1 MVENAFGILA
11 NRFRCLLGT
20 LEQTPNIVND
30 IAEGAVVLHNL
41 LRMRQAG
48 AGQDVDIDDENYNV
62 LPGAWREQVDWVD
75 VTQKKLQ
82 LAIQLRQRRNTSGNS

>member
-1 MVENAFGILA
+1 MKPYGRRGMSRDERIFDYRLSRGWRVVKNAFGILT

-20 LEQTPNIVND
+20 LEQIPNNVKD

-48 AGQDVDIDDENYNV
+48 AGTGVRSCDF
-62 LPGAWREQVDWVD
+62 
-75 VTQKKLQ
+75 
-82 LAIQLRQRRNTSGNS
+82 